1 MKNRRR
7 KEQKTLET
15 PSAAANR
22 LTGEVDA
29 GRTEEARPEVAGRYG
44 RVAAFGQSVA
54 PGIAIALAI
63 AVGAR
68 LASPIVR
75 PVPDV
80 ILALAAG
87 VVIRNTIRA
96 GVFAPGAK
104 FVTHYVLRAA
114 IVLIGASFT
123 LEAAANRGLSALGL
137 IVGLVAFAFLLGLAL
152 TKITRLSTVLG
163 ILVGAG
169 TAICGAS
176 AILVISPIVR
186 AKATETAYAVAT
198 IFTFNLLA
206 MITYPIV
213 GHLLNLSQ
221 TTFGTWVGTA
231 VNDTSIV
238 IATGFAYGHGA
249 GEVATII
256 KLTRTVL
263 LLPLAVL
270 ISVSYGLQNEGAPS
284 RFAAVRKAVP
294 WFILGFIGL
303 AGVRTTGVLP
313 PSVLSLMA
321 AAASF
326 GIVMV
331 LASVGLN
338 VDLRGLARI
347 GPKALVVGLV
357 LGAVMSVVSLSAIL
371 LLNL

>member
-1 MKNRRR
+1 VTDDTSRG
-7 KEQKTLET
+7 QVET
-15 PSAAANR
+15 AR
-22 LTGEVDA
+22 VD
-29 GRTEEARPEVAGRYG
+29 GSRPEGMERSERFVAW
-44 RVAAFGQSVA
+44 AKSVA

-63 AVGAR
+63 AIAAR
-68 LASPIVR
+68 LAAPIMK
-75 PVPDV
+75 PLPDV

-87 VVIRNTIRA
+87 MVIRNTIRSA
-96 GVFAPGAK
+96 VFAPGAK
-104 FVTHYVLRAA
+104 FVTHYVLRGS

-123 LEAAANRGLSALGL
+123 LAAAADRGWSALGL
-137 IVGLVAFAFLLGLAL
+137 IVGLVVFAFLLGLAL
-152 TKITRLSTVLG
+152 TRLTKLPTVLG

-186 AKATETAYAVAT
+186 AKASETAYAVAT

-206 MITYPIV
+206 MLTYPIV
-213 GHLLNLSQ
+213 GHLLNLDQ

-231 VNDTSIV
+231 VNDTSVV
-238 IATGFAYGHGA
+238 IATGFAYGHAAGA
-249 GEVATII
+249 TATII

-270 ISVSYGLQNEGAPS
+270 VSVSYGMQRDGDAS
-284 RFAAVRKAVP
+284 RFAGVRKAIP
-294 WFILGFIGL
+294 WFILGFIAL
-303 AGVRTTGVLP
+303 AGVRTTGLLP
-313 PSVLSLMA
+313 PEVLSMMA
-321 AAASF
+321 AVASF

-338 VDLRGLARI
+338 VDLRGLARM

-371 LLNL
+371 ALNL